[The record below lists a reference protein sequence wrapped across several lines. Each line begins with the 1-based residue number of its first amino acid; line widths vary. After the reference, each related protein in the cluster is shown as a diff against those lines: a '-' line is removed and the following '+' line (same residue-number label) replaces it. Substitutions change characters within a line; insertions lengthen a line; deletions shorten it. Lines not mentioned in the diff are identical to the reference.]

1 MTKLVKGFFDS
12 NHLNAWKYEFLMN
25 DLNNLAQNSGFNLL
39 LLPHVEFTS
48 LFTKAAGLTST
59 IVQKEFFFCHS
70 RNNVNSQELVLRP
83 ELTSGIIRHFYQN
96 KQLTSSQKHNVF
108 SYGHCFRHENPQK
121 GRYRQFLQW
130 NAEQLNFQP
139 ENIGKILSLL
149 KTFLLQ
155 LGLINQVSIEI
166 NYLAKQQLQLAFE
179 KLKKHEKTLPFCQKR
194 FLVKNIYRILDC
206 ANCQS
211 FVKNIINLETFL
223 NPQQKEEYNNYY
235 LAFQSF
241 FPPTS
246 IIKKPSL
253 TRGLDYYLGLV
264 FEIKFNDA
272 NWSQNT
278 IIAGGS
284 YCLQSFDDKIS
295 SGLLGFGFAIGIER
309 LLLFLQET
317 NSKYFSSLLS
327 KLQNEIVIGVLD
339 SVFFLDAYQ
348 LQQQMLHLGIKVQV
362 CDKVYSFKD
371 LLIKALKNKTKWVL
385 IFAREFKQEEKIIV
399 RKITND
405 PKNRQQLLSSKEV
418 LDLFKNNNE
427 K

>member
-1 MTKLVKGFFDS
+1 M
-12 NHLNAWKYEFLMN
+12 
-25 DLNNLAQNSGFNLL
+25 
-39 LLPHVEFTS
+39 
-48 LFTKAAGLTST
+48 
-59 IVQKEFFFCHS
+59 
-70 RNNVNSQELVLRP
+70 
-83 ELTSGIIRHFYQN
+83 
-96 KQLTSSQKHNVF
+96 
-108 SYGHCFRHENPQK
+108 
-121 GRYRQFLQW
+121 
-130 NAEQLNFQP
+130 
-139 ENIGKILSLL
+139 
-149 KTFLLQ
+149 
-155 LGLINQVSIEI
+155 
-166 NYLAKQQLQLAFE
+166 
-179 KLKKHEKTLPFCQKR
+179 
-194 FLVKNIYRILDC
+194 
-206 ANCQS
+206 
-211 FVKNIINLETFL
+211 
-223 NPQQKEEYNNYY
+223 
-235 LAFQSF
+235 
-241 FPPTS
+241 
-246 IIKKPSL
+246 
-253 TRGLDYYLGLV
+253 DYYLGLV

-371 LLIKALKNKTKWVL
+371 LLIKALKNKTKWLL